1 MTSLLGK
8 SSRGKNYLEQI
19 QITSFG
25 AIMKQHFE
33 ATLADVKPGYTAIIS
48 GFNEDQIPLK
58 MLEMGLLPG
67 NVVLVKRYSPFGD
80 PMHIRV
86 AGFDM
91 ALRLDEAAYVHV
103 DAATITPEKAA

>member
-1 MTSLLGK
+1 
-8 SSRGKNYLEQI
+8 
-19 QITSFG
+19 
-25 AIMKQHFE
+25 MKQHFE